1 MIQRIRKPFQNMR
14 LNHDNNFVGAV
25 DEEAISDHDNRRYRF
40 EVTRRKRNFRQNRQ
54 MHWFRR
60 IVTLNRGCTS
70 TSHINGSGLS
80 DGVHP
85 NHSIAMYLH
94 WMFRVNFF
102 FLFVVMCVAFFALVL
117 FFTAFITIAGRID
130 SECVRVGSGTFAA
143 SGAPFADAFALSW
156 TTISTVRSTFSTQIV
171 SCEKINFVDSFISS
185 ILIFRQVGYGTAYP
199 ALGYQNS
206 SPTNCFFI
214 NFICSLEALIGVLYS
229 GFCGA
234 ILFGKVLRIQS
245 YAQVTFS
252 DPLLIRYGSGVS
264 HIDGPVSNSES
275 ASDDDDSVRIPFPI
289 LEFRIV
295 NRLFSEP
302 GGEIMDAILNVV
314 ANKNAVNDNDSHGDG
329 WSEDHSNH
337 RSRQSSNVSVDKFN
351 MGSLSS
357 RNSTSSFDSSARGQS
372 RHLNLFRHTNA
383 SREGQ
388 VIDEDPSS
396 VLLNKHIFSKMEIEA
411 SEHPFFRRV
420 WVARHILDADSPIL
434 KHKIRRQI
442 RRKGNQ
448 WPRELNNAQAIRD
461 CLQFN
466 QILVSLTGVSNISA
480 CDVYAQKI

>member
-1 MIQRIRKPFQNMR
+1 
-14 LNHDNNFVGAV
+14 
-25 DEEAISDHDNRRYRF
+25 
-40 EVTRRKRNFRQNRQ
+40 
-54 MHWFRR
+54 
-60 IVTLNRGCTS
+60 
-70 TSHINGSGLS
+70 
-80 DGVHP
+80 
-85 NHSIAMYLH
+85 
-94 WMFRVNFF
+94 
-102 FLFVVMCVAFFALVL
+102 
-117 FFTAFITIAGRID
+117 
-130 SECVRVGSGTFAA
+130 
-143 SGAPFADAFALSW
+143 
-156 TTISTVRSTFSTQIV
+156 
-171 SCEKINFVDSFISS
+171 
-185 ILIFRQVGYGTAYP
+185 VGYGTAYP
-199 ALGYQNS
+199 ALGYQNQ

-252 DPLLIRYGSGVS
+252 DPLLIRYGSGVTRTND
-264 HIDGPVSNSES
+264 HVSNSEG
-275 ASDDDDSVRIPFPI
+275 ANDDEGNVPIPFPI

-295 NRLFSEP
+295 NRLFNEP

-314 ANKNAVNDNDSHGDG
+314 ANKNAVNDSDSHGDG
-329 WSEDHSNH
+329 WSDENSHQK
-337 RSRQSSNVSVDKFN
+337 SRQSSNVSIN
-351 MGSLSS
+351 NTGSLSS
-357 RNSTSSFDSSARGQS
+357 RISTSSFDTTARSQS
-372 RHLNLFRHTNA
+372 QHLSLFRHSNT
-383 SREGQ
+383 SRDVH

-420 WVARHILDADSPIL
+420 WVARHILDADSPII
-434 KHKIRRQI
+434 KHKIRRLI

-461 CLQFN
+461 SLQFN